1 MELDSIVERTAVR
14 LIASVNG
21 ALDADKLSFQ
31 VTAAGTDHGIPV
43 PAYIDKRKM
52 GRHLRI
58 GLFSG
63 LVDVAGL
70 DVFQTG
76 PHAMPQK
83 HVNHRLRGLILGA
96 LSNPKGAKWFVLRK
110 VILIGFPSSR
120 G

>member
-1 MELDSIVERTAVR
+1 MIVSID
-14 LIASVNG
+14 G
-21 ALDADKLSFQ
+21 ALDADKFRLQ
-31 VTAAGTDHGIPV
+31 VIVADAHHGIPV
-43 PAYIDKRKM
+43 PARIDKRKM

-70 DVFQTG
+70 NVFQAR

-83 HVNHRLRGLILGA
+83 HVHHRLRGLILRP
-96 LSNPKGAKWFVLRK
+96 LSNPKGAKRFVLWEA
-110 VILIGFPSSR
+110 ILIGFPSSW